1 MYRLHA
7 PVDLLYLQASRTGS
21 LGVAAAVLR
30 FVAVISL
37 FSAVIP
43 L

>member
-1 MYRLHA
+1 L
-7 PVDLLYLQASRTGS
+7 D
-21 LGVAAAVLR
+21 VAADVLS

-43 L
+43 LLIPTAIRPKSA